1 MDVQVLA
8 PADAGQVAEPA
19 RAPTVAPPAPA
30 WTLLCVDDEPN
41 IVASLRRLFHGSGYR
56 VLTAHGGEQALALMQ
71 AETVDLVISDMRM
84 PGMDGAQLLEQVRAR
99 WPNATRL
106 LLTGYADVQ
115 STVAAIN
122 RGEVYRYI
130 AKPWNDEELLH
141 TVRGAF
147 ELQGLAREKRRLEA
161 LTAAQNAEL
170 ARFNATLEQKV
181 EQRTAELS
189 QAHDKLKKNY
199 LTSIKVFSNLIE
211 LRSRALMGHARR
223 VGDLARRTARAMNLP
238 SDAQQD
244 IFVAGLLHDIGHIGL
259 ADTLLARP
267 VPRLSEEEQ
276 VLYRKHAA
284 MGEQALMA
292 LDDMQPVAALIR
304 AHHERHDGRGFPDA
318 LAGDAIPVGARI
330 LAVVDAYDELLS
342 GHLGSN
348 GLDAEKTRYLIARG
362 RGTIYHP
369 EVVDVFLQMLL
380 EATPAPEVPPVPVTT
395 AELQLGMVLAREL
408 VSAEGVMLLA
418 AGQAITPDL
427 IRRIR
432 HYESRD
438 RLKLVLLVKPARRT

>member
-1 MDVQVLA
+1 MDLHVPASVAAAEPDQAAAAA
-8 PADAGQVAEPA
+8 PA
-19 RAPTVAPPAPA
+19 A

-41 IVASLRRLFHGSGYR
+41 IVSSLRRLFRGNGYR
-56 VLTAHGGEQALALMQ
+56 VLTAHGGEEALALMQ
-71 AETVDLVISDMRM
+71 TEPVDLVISDMRM
-84 PGMDGAQLLEQVRAR
+84 PGMDGAQLLERVRAG

-161 LTAAQNAEL
+161 LTAAQNLEL
-170 ARFNATLEQKV
+170 AHLNATLEQKV

-199 LTSIKVFSNLIE
+199 MTSIKVFSNLIE
-211 LRSRALMGHARR
+211 MRGGAMMGHARR
-223 VGDLARRTARAMNLP
+223 VGDLARRTARAMGLP
-238 SDAQQD
+238 ADAQQH

-276 VLYRKHAA
+276 ALYRKHAA

-304 AHHERHDGRGFPDA
+304 SHHERHDGKGFPDA
-318 LAGDAIPVGARI
+318 LAGDAIPLGARI
-330 LAVVDAYDELLS
+330 LAVADAYDELAA

-348 GLDAEKTRYLIARG
+348 GLDAEKTRFMIGRG
-362 RGTIYHP
+362 RGAIYHP

-380 EATPAPEVPPVPVTT
+380 EAMPT
-395 AELQLGMVLAREL
+395 AEAPPMPLPTSDLQPGMVLARGL
-408 VSAEGVMLLA
+408 VSADGVMLLA
-418 AGQAITPDL
+418 AGHPLTADL
-427 IRRIR
+427 IQRIR
-432 HYESRD
+432 QYELRD
-438 RLKLVLLVKPARRT
+438 RLKLVLLVKPAR